1 MSGKNSPA
9 TSVEAEILIPFTTFP
24 TLRRQE
30 VPLLAASL
38 FDRGDYH
45 PINFRGVLM
54 IRTRLSLVIFI
65 SLLGTLILSAQ
76 QGAPKVL
83 RVNAPSAVE
92 KRPEPISVDL
102 EQNAGVRKVVLR
114 YRSFG
119 ETSFKGMEMLM
130 AGRTATATLPA
141 EIVLPPYV
149 EYYLELQSDA
159 KVETY
164 PVEGPEANPLQF
176 EVRPANPKDA
186 EIRFLSPEPGET
198 VAAED
203 LVIAISFYYAS
214 DAVNQKATAIFIDG
228 INVTSE
234 AVWSEDVL
242 VYAPQ
247 NFKRKMNLG
256 AHLIRVELR
265 DTTGKPYH
273 VIENSF
279 SLSTASSIAEV
290 QARLQST
297 GTANL
302 EYRNENLS
310 AGATT
315 YIRGD
320 ARVDNTYHSVGF
332 GANLHLDNQESEN
345 LQPQNRYSL
354 YGQTDF
360 LRIQVGDAFP
370 RFPSLIVSGK
380 RVRGVTGNLALGFFN
395 LDVSY
400 GQIER
405 KIEGGVD
412 STHLYPSLSDAGGR
426 PFESVRDTSDLTF
439 RFIRRP
445 WAYTRNML
453 AVRPSFGT
461 GENFQLGFTYMKATD
476 DTNSVRNAVQP
487 QENFIVGTDLLIAF
501 DDQRIKLETQA
512 SLALN
517 NTNISG
523 GNFTDAQFDSLA
535 KNRGSDIRED
545 LPINIGTVQK
555 LITVNSSLFPTNPVD
570 VKTLPG
576 VSAEATLS
584 LNYFGNYLRAQ
595 FFRRG
600 AGYRSFANEF
610 LQTDIQGFQVSDYLR
625 LHSNKIFL
633 SFSYEGKS
641 DNTAFTKAGT
651 TSYNNLNTSVT
662 LALGASIPTIQ
673 IGYGIFGRKSDQ
685 SILSPDSA
693 SVSKAADEATKR
705 IFFGA
710 NYDFVAG
717 IRHSIMAS
725 VSFADKKDNTF
736 YKRNQANTFF
746 QTALTSRFA
755 IPLQTTLGVVYSA
768 NANDQ
773 QVFATTGQ
781 DSVLSTQTFNYTVV
795 TVAAQYRM
803 MDDNLRLNA
812 AISPQF
818 GAFTR
823 TSVTA
828 SADYSFGMHNLA
840 LQFDYIKNSGALGN
854 DTILSFIYR
863 FMF

>member
-1 MSGKNSPA
+1 
-9 TSVEAEILIPFTTFP
+9 
-24 TLRRQE
+24 
-30 VPLLAASL
+30 
-38 FDRGDYH
+38 
-45 PINFRGVLM
+45 M
-54 IRTRLSLVIFI
+54 IRTRLSLVIFV
-65 SLLGTLILSAQ
+65 SLLGTIFLAAQ
-76 QGAPKVL
+76 QVAPKVL
-83 RVNAPSAVE
+83 KVNAPSAVE
-92 KRPEPISVDL
+92 KKPQPISVEL
-102 EQNAGVRKVVLR
+102 EQNAQVRKITLR

-141 EIVLPPYV
+141 EVVLPPYV
-149 EYYLELQSDA
+149 EYYLELQSDT

-176 EVRPANPKDA
+176 AVKPANPKDA

-214 DAVNQKATAIFIDG
+214 NAVNLKATALIIDG
-228 INVTSE
+228 VNVTSD
-234 AVWSEDVL
+234 AVWSDDVL
-242 VYAPQ
+242 TYAPQ
-247 NFKRKMNLG
+247 NFQRKLNLG
-256 AHLIRVELR
+256 VHFIRVELR

-273 VIENSF
+273 AIENTF
-279 SLSTASSIAEV
+279 SLSTATAIAEE

-297 GTANL
+297 GSASL

-310 AGATT
+310 AGTTT

-320 ARVDNTYHSVGF
+320 ARVDNTYRSVGF
-332 GANLHLDNQESEN
+332 GANLHLDNQESDN
-345 LQPQNRYSL
+345 LQPQNRYLL

-370 RFPSLIVSGK
+370 KFPSLIVSGK
-380 RVRGVTGNLALGFFN
+380 RVRGITGNLALGFFN

-412 STHLYPSLSDAGGR
+412 STYTYPSLTTAGGR
-426 PFESVRDTSDLTF
+426 PFESVRDKNDSTF
-439 RFIRRP
+439 RFLRRP

-453 AVRPSFGT
+453 AVRPSFGK

-476 DTNSVRNAVQP
+476 DTNSVQNAVQP
-487 QENFIVGTDLLIAF
+487 QENFVVGTDMLVAF
-501 DDQRIKLETQA
+501 DDQRIKLETQV

-535 KNRGSDIRED
+535 KNTGSDIRKD
-545 LPINIGTVQK
+545 LPVDISMVQK

-610 LQTDIQGFQVSDYLR
+610 IQTDIQGFQVSDYLR
-625 LHSNKIFL
+625 LYSNKIFL
-633 SFSYEGKS
+633 SLSYEGKS

-651 TSYNNLNTSVT
+651 TSYSNLNTSVT
-662 LALGASIPTIQ
+662 LALGATIPTFQ
-673 IGYGIFGRKSDQ
+673 LGYGVFGRKSDQ
-685 SILSPDSA
+685 LILRPDSVGGVTFA
-693 SVSKAADEATKR
+693 AADEATNR

-725 VSFADKKDNTF
+725 VSIADKKDNTF
-736 YKRNQANTFF
+736 NKRNQANTFF

-755 IPLQTTLGVVYSA
+755 IPLQTTLGVVYSG

-773 QVFATTGQ
+773 QVFATTGR
-781 DSVLSTQTFNYTVV
+781 DSVLSTETFNYTVV
-795 TVAAQYRM
+795 TIAAQYRM
-803 MDDNLRLNA
+803 MNDNLRLNA

-823 TSVTA
+823 TSMTA
-828 SADYSFGMHNLA
+828 SADYSFGMHNVA
-840 LQFDYIKNSGALGN
+840 LQFDYIKNSGTLGN